1 MSSNLRDPKV
11 ATPEENAN
19 AGLDPEELRA
29 EQADDLPERDAMS
42 IIGVGGLEIGLPPA
56 GLLDGVLDSDVPVE
70 TLPVD
75 GLPVERFPID
85 QLPIDRLPVDPLP
98 PEDLPIHTLPVEQ
111 PVDTLPVEPLPV
123 EQPVDSL
130 PVEPPVDA
138 DPIGVPASPAT
149 SADASVKV

>member
-1 MSSNLRDPKV
+1 MSGNLRDQKTAAPKDQEQ
-11 ATPEENAN
+11 P
-19 AGLDPEELRA
+19 GLDPDELRA
-29 EQADDLPERDAMS
+29 EQAGDLPERDAMS
-42 IIGVGGLEIGLPPA
+42 VIGVGGLEIGLPPA
-56 GLLDGVLDSDVPVE
+56 GLLDGVLESDVPVE

-98 PEDLPIHTLPVEQ
+98 PLDPP
-111 PVDTLPVEPLPV
+111 TLPVEPPVDTLPV

-130 PVEPPVDA
+130 PVEPPVDG
-138 DPIGVPASPAT
+138 DPIGIPEPPAT